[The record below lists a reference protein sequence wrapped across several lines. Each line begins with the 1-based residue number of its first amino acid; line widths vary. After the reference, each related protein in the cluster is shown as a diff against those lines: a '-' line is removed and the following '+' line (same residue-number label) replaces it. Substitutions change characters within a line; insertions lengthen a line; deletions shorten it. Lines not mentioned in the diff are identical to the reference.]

1 MTRGERSILALLA
14 AAALALQGCA
24 LLPLSGAPDDREP
37 DVEVRPKA
45 PPEYDV
51 LVAQQHVS
59 EGRITQALAAYERA
73 VAKDPDSAYLQ
84 RVLADA
90 LARSNRLE
98 EALDHARRAYELD
111 PDDADTRDLLAQ
123 LYRIHGD
130 PAGAEAVL
138 RDASGAPLD
147 EEAAFLLYQIQL
159 EQDRPEAALQ
169 TAEWMLEKGTD
180 ALRGRIA
187 LANAYQRL
195 GRPADAERAL
205 RAALEVDPGNL
216 RVYMALARARRER
229 GDRAGEIAIYEE
241 VLDHYPDDHA
251 TLLAL
256 AEAQMADDD
265 LEGAIAT
272 HETLER
278 LFPGELNTEMR
289 LGFLLYEARQ
299 FEAAVGYFERV
310 LNRSPE
316 EHEIAFFLGIALRR
330 LNRDDEAQLAFAS
343 IPPGHQY
350 FAEARTQLAVIRE
363 ESGEY
368 AQAVEEVRRALA
380 AEPSRELELYAATL
394 RAKAGDFD
402 GAVDYLEALIREEP
416 ENDELYYN
424 LGVVYGEA
432 DRVEEAI
439 GLMQRALELNPDNA
453 NALNYIGY
461 TWAERGVKL
470 DEAEQMIVRAI
481 ELRPNDGY
489 IVDSLGWVYYMRAR
503 PLVEAGN
510 DAEARAWIERALSE
524 LERANELT
532 EGDPVILEHLGDA
545 YLLLDERRR
554 ALDKFEEALHLG
566 PREDEQPHLH
576 EKLETLRREF
586 E

>member
-1 MTRGERSILALLA
+1 VLVAS
-14 AAALALQGCA
+14 ALALQGCA
-24 LLPLSGAPDDREP
+24 LLPLSGAQDDREP
-37 DVEVRPKA
+37 DVEVRPEA

-51 LVAQQHVS
+51 LVAQQHAT
-59 EGRITQALAAYERA
+59 EGRMVQALAAYERA
-73 VAKDPDSAYLQ
+73 VAKDPDSAYLH
-84 RVLADA
+84 RILADA

-111 PDDADTRDLLAQ
+111 PDDAPTRDLLAQ
-123 LYRIHGD
+123 LYRIR
-130 PAGAEAVL
+130 GATAAAAAVL
-138 RDASGAPLD
+138 RDESGAPLD
-147 EEAAFLLYQIQL
+147 AEAAFLLYQIQL
-159 EQDRPEAALQ
+159 EEDRPEAALE
-169 TAEWMLEKGTD
+169 TAQWMLEHDAD

-195 GRPADAERAL
+195 GRPADAEGAL
-205 RAALEVDPGNL
+205 RAALEIDPGNL

-241 VLDHYPDDHA
+241 MLEQNPDHHG

-256 AEAQMADDD
+256 AEAQMAEDD

-272 HETLER
+272 YEALER
-278 LFPGELNTEMR
+278 LFPGEPRTQVR
-289 LGFLLYEARQ
+289 LGFLLYEAQQ
-299 FEAAVGYFERV
+299 FEAAVEYFERV
-310 LNRSPE
+310 VRQSPE

-330 LNRDDEAQLAFAS
+330 LNRDDEAQAAFAS

-368 AQAVEEVRRALA
+368 EQALEEVRRALDV
-380 AEPSRELELYAATL
+380 EPSRELELYGATL
-394 RAKAGDFD
+394 RAKAGDLE
-402 GAVDYLEALIREEP
+402 GAVAQLEEMLRQEP

-424 LGVVYGEA
+424 LGVVYGES
-432 DRVEEAI
+432 DRSEEAI
-439 GLMQRALELNPDNA
+439 RYMQRALELNPDNA
-453 NALNYIGY
+453 NALNYVGY
-461 TWAERGVKL
+461 TWAERGVNL
-470 DEAEQMIVRAI
+470 DEAEKMIVRAI
-481 ELRPNDGY
+481 ELRPDDGY

-503 PLVEAGN
+503 PLVEAGQ
-510 DAEARAWIERALSE
+510 AAQARALIDRALSE
-524 LERANELT
+524 LERADELT
-532 EGDPVILEHLGDA
+532 GGDPVIAEHLGDT

-566 PREDEQPHLH
+566 PREDEQPLLH